1 MEGEGNQVPM
11 VVAIE
16 GGHHPQSE
24 GSFSKKRLQ
33 SPPRGGLKIVFAF
46 RLVTMYFPSLM
57 TAPTKPLDET
67 KATGT
72 SD

>member
-11 VVAIE
+11 IAAIE
-16 GGHHPQSE
+16 GGCHPQIKVCSQ
-24 GSFSKKRLQ
+24 KRLQ

-46 RLVTMYFPSLM
+46 GLVTMYFPSLM
-57 TAPTKPLDET
+57 IAPTKPLDET